1 MELPSP
7 HPKEEEVKE
16 EEKKEEVKPV
26 KEEEKKEVK
35 REKIVISEDV
45 MKEIKKEIKKE
56 EKKEEVKPAKEEEK
70 EGVKKRVTRFY
81 RPLMQTSD
89 KVVVTPSLQPSD
101 DDILIF
107 PPTHHSTAQKL
118 TSLPDQAGDDSKC
131 IAVTSRIDPQ
141 TKLPAPDTAA
151 ASHDSLPAVDGV
163 QKEYTKTPTLFG
175 SRDHSISVCNN
186 GVSITMH
193 VEHTA
198 EMAVVRIKR
207 EGWYASFTDLT
218 DCETSVCV
226 KFMDRTYMIPTLMKT
241 TLDDFKACVIRVGEA
256 KNDQS

>member
-1 MELPSP
+1 MK
-7 HPKEEEVKE
+7 KEAEEKP
-16 EEKKEEVKPV
+16 EKKEKK
-26 KEEEKKEVK
+26 KEE
-35 REKIVISEDV
+35 IVISEDV
-45 MKEIKKEIKKE
+45 IKEIKKEIKREIKKE

-70 EGVKKRVTRFY
+70 EGMIRRVKKFTRLF
-81 RPLMQTSD
+81 P
-89 KVVVTPSLQPSD
+89 QP
-101 DDILIF
+101 
-107 PPTHHSTAQKL
+107 
-118 TSLPDQAGDDSKC
+118 GDSSKC
-131 IAVTSRIDPQ
+131 ITIASRIDPQ

-198 EMAVVRIKR
+198 EMAVVRIER

-256 KNDQS
+256 KNNQS

>member
-1 MELPSP
+1 M
-7 HPKEEEVKE
+7 KE

-26 KEEEKKEVK
+26 EEEEKKEVK

-45 MKEIKKEIKKE
+45 MKEIKREIKREIKKE
-56 EKKEEVKPAKEEEK
+56 EKKEEVNPVKEEEE
-70 EGVKKRVTRFY
+70 EGVIRRVKKFTR
-81 RPLMQTSD
+81 L
-89 KVVVTPSLQPSD
+89 
-101 DDILIF
+101 F
-107 PPTHHSTAQKL
+107 P
-118 TSLPDQAGDDSKC
+118 QAGDDSKC
-131 IAVTSRIDPQ
+131 IALTSRIDPQ
-141 TKLPAPDTAA
+141 TELPAPNTTVE
-151 ASHDSLPAVDGV
+151 SHDSRVAVDGV

-241 TLDDFKACVIRVGEA
+241 TLSDFKACVIRVGEA